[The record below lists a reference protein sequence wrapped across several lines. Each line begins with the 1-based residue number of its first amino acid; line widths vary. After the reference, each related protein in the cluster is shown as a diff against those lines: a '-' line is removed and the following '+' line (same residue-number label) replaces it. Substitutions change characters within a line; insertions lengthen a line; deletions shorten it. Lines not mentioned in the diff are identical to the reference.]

1 MPELLRG
8 IVPDY
13 TRVITAKNF
22 FARLLAETGLMG
34 TAAFV
39 TFLIVLAVNGFYLW
53 LSKDSKVKFWGAGGL
68 LALIAFC
75 VDTLSYDSMAIP
87 NPWIVFGLITAS
99 FSVFTKASH
108 QKEERQH

>member
-13 TRVITAKNF
+13 TRVTTAKNF

-39 TFLIVLAVNGFYLW
+39 TFLIVLAGSGIYFW
-53 LSKDSKVKFWGAGGL
+53 LSKDTKEKFWGAGAL
-68 LALIAFC
+68 LALIAFL
-75 VDTLSYDSMAIP
+75 VDTFSFDSLAIP

-99 FSVFTKASH
+99 FSVFTKSSH
-108 QKEERQH
+108 QKEEH